1 MTNCVCSHMRGE
13 VSPPPISISFVPL
26 PTFTGRR
33 WHCLV
38 QACHHEIP
46 IGWNM
51 RSLKSVTN
59 SPSPTESTH
68 KIILNYIL
76 STCWKIIDVK
86 DDTFVATLLSCFDG
100 TLSGDVSCCMEY
112 NLFGEEFIK
121 WMLLSNLC
129 SEKMLGSSYY
139 HNWYYCLCYDSNNNN
154 GLPHPF
160 DSSPLYLH

>member
-1 MTNCVCSHMRGE
+1 MAWPIVCAHTCVGRYLHPP
-13 VSPPPISISFVPL
+13 SPSLLSLCQPSQEDVGIVWSRHVIPLFV
-26 PTFTGRR
+26 
-33 WHCLV
+33 
-38 QACHHEIP
+38 HESP

-121 WMLLSNLC
+121 WMILCNLC
-129 SEKMLGSSYY
+129 SEKLFGRSYY
-139 HNWYYCLCYDSNNNN
+139 HTY
-154 GLPHPF
+154 
-160 DSSPLYLH
+160 SSVVSLFVFLFN